1 MIAYVR
7 MQLRRWLRRTLGIG
21 LLVAAVFLPT
31 FMGILWVVFEG
42 KASTEEARAFFVRTA
57 ALCVLMASGIS
68 VVNQLSVVVEEEARL
83 NRSTL
88 LRVGDLDG
96 FRAVGAYS
104 LLGLVLAF
112 LHGTVGFVGPAAV
125 GFVAGI
131 PGPAW
136 LAPSAVTTLLLSAFA
151 PPATLVAFLLPRALG
166 LVLLNGGAFVASVL
180 LASGPHLSSGRLSAG
195 LLGTVVLIHAAA
207 LVGGGFLWRAK
218 SASLW

>member
-7 MQLRRWLRRTLGIG
+7 MQLLRWLRRTLGIG

-31 FMGILWVVFEG
+31 FMVALWLVVEG
-42 KASTEEARAFFVRTA
+42 TPQIARNASAFVSIVA
-57 ALCVLMASGIS
+57 NIVIIGSS
-68 VVNQLSVVVEEEARL
+68 VSLVNQLSAVVEEEARL

-112 LHGTVGFVGPAAV
+112 LHGTLGFVGPALL
-125 GFVAGI
+125 GLMAGV
-131 PGPAW
+131 PVPTW
-136 LAPSAVTTLLLSAFA
+136 LAPSATTTLLLSAYA
-151 PPATLVAFLLPRALG
+151 PPATLGAFLLPRVLG

-195 LLGTVVLIHAAA
+195 LVGGVLLVHAAV
-207 LVGGGFLWRAK
+207 LVGGGLLWRAK